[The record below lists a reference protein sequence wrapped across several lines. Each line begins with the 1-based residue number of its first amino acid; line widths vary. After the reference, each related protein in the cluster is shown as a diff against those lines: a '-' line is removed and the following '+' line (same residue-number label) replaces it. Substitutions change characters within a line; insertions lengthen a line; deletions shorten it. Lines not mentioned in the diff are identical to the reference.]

1 MCPGLNVSTLIKDVQ
16 TYQKCLKTKFSKL
29 AKHSP
34 HLELSMHYAFDAC
47 TEEHKIRYTD
57 ILPFCAIHSSLLGDW
72 SLPDVTKTE
81 LKSRLKE
88 LYDIHCDYLS
98 HLLCTKHQDHPDTV
112 CYHKSRSNS
121 IGQDMLALP
130 WALQSRTQKV
140 WAPAVEMLFLRPA
153 GSLPAILI
161 RKCSF
166 VLSLIINCTVIDLH
180 LVTSFKQQK
189 QMLVVQFWTTC
200 NMLWIWFKKVD
211 LKTNK
216 FPQALVWQWFVE
228 RLWQREI

>member
-1 MCPGLNVSTLIKDVQ
+1 MLQKQSWSQGWKNCMTFIVTTCHTCYVQ
-16 TYQKCLKTKFSKL
+16 N
-29 AKHSP
+29 
-34 HLELSMHYAFDAC
+34 
-47 TEEHKIRYTD
+47 
-57 ILPFCAIHSSLLGDW
+57 
-72 SLPDVTKTE
+72 TKT
-81 LKSRLKE
+81 
-88 LYDIHCDYLS
+88 I
-98 HLLCTKHQDHPDTV
+98 QTV

-200 NMLWIWFKKVD
+200 NMLWVWFKKVD